1 MSSATSAVPGSVL
14 PRELHPVKEGGLG
27 RPRAQREW
35 EGRTGAGSLGDS
47 RGGCEPRPEAVGAL
61 LTAHAFGDQSP
72 GRIPGPV
79 EARGHREGG
88 GGRPLRQ
95 RGVCIDWGGLEG
107 RGRPCVR
114 VCVCVRVHALAD
126 SMEVGL

>member
-1 MSSATSAVPGSVL
+1 MRSAASAVPGSVL
-14 PRELHPVKEGGLG
+14 PRELHPVKEGVLG
-27 RPRAQREW
+27 RPPAQREW

-72 GRIPGPV
+72 GRIPGPL

-88 GGRPLRQ
+88 MGNYYLKNTKFHFCKMKW
-95 RGVCIDWGGLEG
+95 VL
-107 RGRPCVR
+107 
-114 VCVCVRVHALAD
+114 
-126 SMEVGL
+126 EVGFTTM